1 MFQTPW
7 SSGTK
12 EEQFKTAMSIDK
24 DQSSHVK
31 LFLKKPACPFCGLD
45 VDRPKELDIRR
56 QGEMPVGS
64 CTCGAVYAYDVTGHS
79 LGAAFVEALVFACN
93 MDWDLAWQ
101 LSPGEDYLEKLVENY
116 DIDSHL
122 IVPSGSHQG
131 RRVSGGLYFI
141 RMHNEILEATRE
153 GVEKKLDRAVPV
165 SVSVQKP
172 AGLPAEKALTRK
184 NIEELVRAYQVET
197 LVRAAGQDKRMVREL
212 QRLLYSSEELVR
224 YRTAEI
230 LGKSSAIIAR
240 NDPGTVSNL
249 MQRLLNTIAN
259 PGASSWGAIDTIGEI
274 IASTPALFAGY
285 LPTLYQFLEDDMLR
299 PRILRAI
306 GKAAEA
312 RPDLLRGAI
321 FRLLPFLRH
330 PDGETRGYAARL
342 FGFLSTPEAKGD
354 LEQLL
359 EDSYPITLYRN
370 GSVEQTTVGRL
381 SAEALG
387 KLSL

>member
-1 MFQTPW
+1 
-7 SSGTK
+7 
-12 EEQFKTAMSIDK
+12 
-24 DQSSHVK
+24 
-31 LFLKKPACPFCGLD
+31 
-45 VDRPKELDIRR
+45 
-56 QGEMPVGS
+56 MPVGS

-101 LSPGEDYLEKLVENY
+101 LLPGEDYLEKLVENY

-172 AGLPAEKALTRK
+172 AGLPAEKALSRK
-184 NIEELVRAYQVET
+184 DIEELVRAYQVEP

-230 LGKSSAIIAR
+230 LGKASAVIAR
-240 NDPGTVSNL
+240 NDPGTVSKL

-259 PGASSWGAIDTIGEI
+259 PGASSWGAIATIGEI

-342 FGFLSTPEAKGD
+342 FGFLATPEAKGD

-359 EDSYPITLYRN
+359 EDSYPISLYRN
-370 GSVEQTTVGRL
+370 GAVEQTTVGRL

-387 KLSL
+387 KLS